1 VSVRTG
7 IGAAVLVAVALVV
20 PGPSA
25 SDHGAVAALRPF
37 VAGANIAAR
46 PCALVG
52 RGQVKFA
59 LGVDTDAYV
68 AGPRSETPASC
79 SWHSA
84 QPNCF
89 SRSLSVVLDAASG
102 SAGRFAELQATAL
115 PLDVVDGLGDDA
127 FFTTEP
133 LPPGAAVAIEHLS
146 IRRGSVWVEMTML
159 GRISGDSAHE
169 LMRAIAPAIV
179 NRLGTL
185 TS

>member
-1 VSVRTG
+1 MIAAAALLVS
-7 IGAAVLVAVALVV
+7 GA
-20 PGPSA
+20 SA
-25 SDHGAVAALRPF
+25 TDHGAVGLLRAVAAGSH
-37 VAGANIAAR
+37 VAAR

-52 RGQVKFA
+52 DDQVKFA

-68 AGPRSETPASC
+68 AGPRSETPESC

-84 QPNCF
+84 EPNCF
-89 SRSLSVVLDAASG
+89 SRSLSVVVDAASG
-102 SAGRFAELQATAL
+102 AAARFAELRTTAL

-146 IRRGSVWVEMTML
+146 VRRGAAWVQVTML
-159 GRISGDSAHE
+159 GRISGENAHD
-169 LMRAIAPAIV
+169 LMRAIAPAIA
-179 NRLGTL
+179 NRLAAP

>member
-1 VSVRTG
+1 MVVAAALLVPGASAADHGAAGLLRHGTA
-7 IGAAVLVAVALVV
+7 GAAV
-20 PGPSA
+20 
-25 SDHGAVAALRPF
+25 
-37 VAGANIAAR
+37 AAR

-52 RGQVKFA
+52 GEQVKFA

-68 AGPRSETPASC
+68 AGPRSETPESC

-102 SAGRFAELQATAL
+102 ATVRFAELRATAL
-115 PLDVVDGLGDDA
+115 PLDIVDGLGDDA

-146 IRRGSVWVEMTML
+146 VRNGKAWVEVTML
-159 GRISGDSAHE
+159 GRISGENAHE
-169 LMRAIAPAIV
+169 LMRAIAPPIV
-179 NRLGTL
+179 ARLAASTA
-185 TS
+185 